1 MYFAEDMLSEEG
13 ENSCNSSQLS
23 TKSEKNM
30 ADFEGEDVISD
41 DELSRINAE
50 AHVQHY
56 TRRPSHMQ
64 QHLANMASAYHKQET
79 SKFTEIARHQLRNS
93 FQKWLSLL
101 TSKLFVL
108 KKKKKR

>member
-1 MYFAEDMLSEEG
+1 MYFTEDMLSEEG

-50 AHVQHY
+50 AHAQHY

-79 SKFTEIARHQLRNS
+79 SS
-93 FQKWLSLL
+93 
-101 TSKLFVL
+101 
-108 KKKKKR
+108 KKKQHSISCEHLSKNGSDC